1 MNAMMMCLVLFG
13 APEVKDPELAK
24 LADWMT
30 GHFDSEAQAKADK
43 DFYNISL
50 IMHPIWTDR
59 ADGYWFY
66 VEQAVATSLDRPYR
80 QRIYQVRR
88 GDDGVFESVIY
99 TMDNPLDY
107 AGVWKEKDPLGKLS
121 PDDLKERVGCTVLL
135 NWKDDAFVGGT
146 QGKACESSLRGAS
159 YATSEISVHA
169 DRLVSW
175 DRGYDAN
182 DEHVW
187 GAEKGGYVFVKKK

>member
-1 MNAMMMCLVLFG
+1 MNAMMMCLVMFG
-13 APEVKDPELAK
+13 APEAKDPDLKK
-24 LADWMT
+24 LADWMA
-30 GHFDSEAQAKADK
+30 GHFDSAAQAEADK

-59 ADGYWFY
+59 TDGFWFY

-80 QRIYQVRR
+80 QRVYQVRR
-88 GDDGVFESVIY
+88 GEGGTFESVIFA
-99 TMDNPLDY
+99 MDNPLDH
-107 AGVWKEKDPLGKLS
+107 AGVWKEKNPLVKLS
-121 PDDLKERVGCTVLL
+121 PDDLKERIGCTVVLH
-135 NWKDDAFVGGT
+135 WKDGAFVGGT

-182 DEHVW
+182 DQHVW